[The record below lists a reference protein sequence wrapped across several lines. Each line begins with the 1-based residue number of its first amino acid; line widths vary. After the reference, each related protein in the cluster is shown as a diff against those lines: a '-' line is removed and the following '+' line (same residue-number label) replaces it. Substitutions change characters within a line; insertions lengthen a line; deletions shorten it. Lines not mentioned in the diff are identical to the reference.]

1 MVERAGPFKV
11 RPAVV
16 EPMKLL
22 AIDTCTEACSAALYL
37 DGDVLERY
45 ELAPRRHAELLLPMV
60 EGLLAEAGLKLNGLD
75 GLAFGRGPGA
85 FTGVRIGVG
94 IAQGLAYGA
103 ELPVLPVSTL
113 AALAQQAARTT
124 EHAAFLAAIDARMEE
139 VYFAPYR
146 LGDDGLVIACGEE
159 RVCAPA
165 DVGWPQEGEW
175 FGIGSGWQAH
185 AEALAGAG
193 NGVIGWQGE
202 AYPRAHDIAL
212 LGAAQLARG
221 EGLPAEQALPVYL
234 RDNVA
239 KKKGEQ

>member
-1 MVERAGPFKV
+1 
-11 RPAVV
+11 
-16 EPMKLL
+16 MKIL

-37 DGDVLERY
+37 EGEVLERY

-60 EGLLAEAGLKLNGLD
+60 EGLLAEAGLKLAALD

-94 IAQGLAYGA
+94 VAQGLAFGA

-113 AALAQQAARTT
+113 AALAQQAARTRGHT
-124 EHAAFLAAIDARMEE
+124 AFLSAIDARMDE

-146 LGDDGLVIACGEE
+146 LGDDGLVAECGEE
-159 RVCAPA
+159 RVCAPG
-165 DVGWPQEGEW
+165 DVSWPGEGEW
-175 FGIGSGWQAH
+175 YGIGSGWQVH
-185 AEALAGAG
+185 AEALAAAG
-193 NGVIGWQGE
+193 CGVVGWQGE

-212 LGAAQLARG
+212 LGAAMLERG

-234 RDNVA
+234 RDKVA
-239 KKKGEQ
+239 KKKGER